1 MSAESQEIS
10 PEEAAD
16 LQICFEEFC
25 KSEKEI
31 LTKKRDEKIALRRDS
46 IQRWIELENELK
58 TVSLQLNAIQ
68 KKHHAIQYQ
77 IKTTR
82 AMMTSQSREIKDYN
96 RQIRSLMNEYVVVE
110 EEKKKEEEEE
120 EEEENTRDKILKN
133 IKRDIDVFYALNDD
147 MEETL
152 KGNDKDICDLLG
164 VSKEED
170 IPEQFS
176 YKPFSLLNKRKQKP

>member
-10 PEEAAD
+10 PEESAD

-25 KSEKEI
+25 KLEKEI